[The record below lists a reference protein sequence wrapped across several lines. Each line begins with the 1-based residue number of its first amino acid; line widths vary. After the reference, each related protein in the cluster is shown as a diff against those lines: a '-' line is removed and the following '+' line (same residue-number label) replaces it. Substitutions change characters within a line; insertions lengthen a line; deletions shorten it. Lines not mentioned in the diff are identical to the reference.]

1 MSSTATHLRSEGD
14 VNNTPARQEWN
25 NQIQDEATQTL
36 LKRDA
41 DVFLHQSMSTPCLDS
56 LEAAEG
62 IYIQDTRGKRYM
74 DFHGNNVHQLGYA
87 HPHVIKR
94 ITEQASQ
101 ENQISMALNSRNSA
115 TLNHMC

>member
-25 NQIQDEATQTL
+25 NKIQDEATQTL
-36 LKRDA
+36 LERDA

-62 IYIQDTRGKRYM
+62 STFRTR
-74 DFHGNNVHQLGYA
+74 VA
-87 HPHVIKR
+87 SVIWIFMV
-94 ITEQASQ
+94 ITC
-101 ENQISMALNSRNSA
+101 IS
-115 TLNHMC
+115 